1 MLLISLVSLPP
12 LCCNFFFFIHF
23 DQNMEGITTST
34 QVTQLEEENER
45 LRSQLE
51 EATAQLEA
59 ARASHEK
66 DLRQAEQDLTAV
78 RQAHATEL
86 ACLSAKFEQELQ
98 QALEQQE
105 RQTQEQTEVHQRE
118 MAAREAT
125 LAEKQV
131 LERQLSGVEADMMSQ
146 RSQFEAQ
153 LKDKLMRIHELED
166 RVKEQQEQMQA
177 MSATHEQREWLMK
190 DKLQTAVQKLDQVRT
205 AKRQLEAIH
214 KETVQKHKA
223 QVDELQTKIR
233 QMTLELDTFEE
244 NKHQLSLL
252 KSDFQLQT
260 QDLIT
265 ITKEYQALRAAQQ
278 ELEATLQQQRERN
291 NELVQDQQ
299 ALLASKQALG
309 EVARLNAALSEAQE
323 QVANLQRQVD
333 EMEATMA
340 ERTEQFRKKAL
351 DEAAMTISSDH
362 HRLRTEAAQ
371 QAHLRKEEAAAAAKK
386 IATLESHLDTEI
398 AKLEFCR
405 KNYKRLQ
412 RVYFAYLIK
421 ATLNKV
427 KPNSQ
432 TFMTSSLMQLYKDDF
447 KNRSSWLSW
456 EQAVF
461 DRFGPH
467 AF

>member
-1 MLLISLVSLPP
+1 MRQKKTVFHSTFRRKYIFQRKPALSKQKEKKENAKLYCIVSHKR
-12 LCCNFFFFIHF
+12 N
-23 DQNMEGITTST
+23 
-34 QVTQLEEENER
+34 
-45 LRSQLE
+45 
-51 EATAQLEA
+51 
-59 ARASHEK
+59 
-66 DLRQAEQDLTAV
+66 LTA
-78 RQAHATEL
+78 
-86 ACLSAKFEQELQ
+86 
-98 QALEQQE
+98 
-105 RQTQEQTEVHQRE
+105 
-118 MAAREAT
+118 
-125 LAEKQV
+125 
-131 LERQLSGVEADMMSQ
+131 GP
-146 RSQFEAQ
+146 
-153 LKDKLMRIHELED
+153 
-166 RVKEQQEQMQA
+166 VK
-177 MSATHEQREWLMK
+177 
-190 DKLQTAVQKLDQVRT
+190 
-205 AKRQLEAIH
+205 
-214 KETVQKHKA
+214 
-223 QVDELQTKIR
+223 
-233 QMTLELDTFEE
+233 
-244 NKHQLSLL
+244 
-252 KSDFQLQT
+252 
-260 QDLIT
+260 
-265 ITKEYQALRAAQQ
+265 
-278 ELEATLQQQRERN
+278 
-291 NELVQDQQ
+291 
-299 ALLASKQALG
+299 
-309 EVARLNAALSEAQE
+309 
-323 QVANLQRQVD
+323 VANLQRQVD